1 MATEKN
7 KKTTTA
13 KTTTAPAAAAKA
25 AVTAAKAEPEVKK
38 VETKAAEAKSASAAK
53 KPAAKKTT
61 AKKPVAKKTA
71 AKKKVEATQKV
82 VIQVFDKE
90 IVTEDIVK
98 QIQDTYVAEGHY
110 LSSIKSL
117 EVYVKPE
124 ENKAYYVI
132 NGKPED
138 KSIDL

>member
-98 QIQDTYVAEGHY
+98 QIQDTQGHY